1 MVRRPGG
8 KYRRFGDSVNGYIK
22 INANKMLAKWEW
34 IEAYWGVGKGEE
46 GLKGGFWPQKSARG
60 PGRPA
65 GKRAKMEDGTA
76 GGEVRGMNV
85 RGIVPKT
92 HFPIP
97 LTIIPLTLPRTMCS
111 TAWAA

>member
-1 MVRRPGG
+1 LA
-8 KYRRFGDSVNGYIK
+8 DSVNGYIK
-22 INANKMLAKWEW
+22 INENKMLAIWGW
-34 IEAYWGVGKGEE
+34 IEAYWGVGKGEDGGKALFSPQE
-46 GLKGGFWPQKSARG
+46 SAKGA
-60 PGRPA
+60 GRQPA
-65 GKRAKMEDGTA
+65 KRARMEDGKA
-76 GGEVRGMNV
+76 RGEVRGMNV